1 MYGHLR
7 ISSPWKQ
14 LLVLFLVFSPQLLLL
29 LIGLFIDTESTA
41 ANSSVKLDVP
51 TLKTLQAVSSFLFF
65 FLPAFLYVVF
75 VFRGKYMYFLGF
87 KRADKANMYVLA
99 ACAILFTFPL
109 VFWLGE
115 INRMIPLPEWMKK
128 MENSTGKQMEEFLKV
143 RNWYDVYVNVLVIAL
158 IPAICEELF
167 FRGALQRVLIYV
179 TRSPWAGIILSAL
192 LFSALHLQFAG
203 FLPRMFLGI
212 VLGILYWYSGS
223 LWTCIIAHFIFN
235 GIQVLFV
242 SYAPKYIDTNPELP
256 IYAAVVSLIAVGSV
270 LYYYR
275 RQSGVTW
282 NKVYGVNELNEHNQF
297 IA

>member
-29 LIGLFIDTESTA
+29 LLGLFVDTEGDA
-41 ANSSVKLDVP
+41 AKSVSNISVNS
-51 TLKTLQAVSSFLFF
+51 LKWLQASSSLLFF
-65 FLPAFLYVVF
+65 LLPAFLYVVF
-75 VFRGKYMYFLGF
+75 VFRGRYLYFLGF
-87 KRADKANMYVLA
+87 RKANKPNMYVLA

-115 INRMIPLPEWMKK
+115 LNRMIPMPEWMIK
-128 MENSTGKQMEEFLKV
+128 MEESTGKQMADFLKL
-143 RNWYDVYVNVLVIAL
+143 RNWYDVYVNVIVIGL
-158 IPAICEELF
+158 LPAICEELF
-167 FRGALQRVLIYV
+167 FRGALQRVLIHV

-203 FLPRMFLGI
+203 FLPRLFLGV

-223 LWTCIIAHFIFN
+223 LWTCILAHFIFN
-235 GIQVLFV
+235 SVQVLVV
-242 SYAPKYIDTNPELP
+242 SYAPKFIDTNPELP
-256 IYAAVVSLIAVGSV
+256 VYAAVVSLIAVSSV

-275 RQSGVTW
+275 RQSTVSWG
-282 NKVYGVNELNEHNQF
+282 KEYGTDELNQHNQF
-297 IA
+297 LA